1 MKKYFKQLVIGFLL
15 AAVLCMTTM
24 YIIDP
29 YQYFRQSTLYSPLFL
44 IPQER
49 NINPGLV
56 KNFDYDSLII
66 SNSTSENFTNKHLR
80 NELKW
85 NPLKI
90 CMSGSS
96 SYEYSLIY
104 DILKRENKDVK
115 NIITTFDLFAY
126 EKGPNEAA
134 KETPLYLYNDKK
146 LDDIR
151 YLLNLNILF
160 NGLENIYDYNHRFK
174 DERFKDRD
182 YAYFTGDLY
191 EFSKNAVVQN
201 ELENLK
207 SDTLDPLNNPKENTI
222 DMDYINKVMDNF
234 NNHLLKYINENP
246 STKFYIVFPP
256 YSILYFKDLQY
267 KGNFENFIYIK
278 NRVSEEL
285 LNHKNVSILDFQ
297 TDEGI
302 VKNLDNYKDIVHYT
316 YTVNNYM
323 EQNINNPDYILTPTN
338 YNEKISHLKNMVEK
352 YKP

>member
-1 MKKYFKQLVIGFLL
+1 MKKYFKQLIIGFLL
-15 AAVLCMTTM
+15 AAVLCMIAM
-24 YIIDP
+24 HIIDP
-29 YQYFRQSTLYSPLFL
+29 YQYFRKSTLYSPLFL

-66 SNSTSENFTNKHLR
+66 SNSTSENFTNQYLKKH
-80 NELKW
+80 LKW

-115 NIITTFDLFAY
+115 NIITTFDLFTY
-126 EKGPNEAA
+126 EKGPTEAA
-134 KETPLYLYNDKK
+134 KETPLYLYNDTT
-146 LDDIR
+146 LDDLR

-160 NGLENIYDYNHRFK
+160 KGLENIYDYNERFK
-174 DERFKDRD
+174 DMRFKDRD
-182 YAYFTGDLY
+182 YAYFSGDLY
-191 EFSKNAVVQN
+191 EFSKNAVTKN

-207 SDTLDPLNNPKENTI
+207 SDTLEPLNNPKENTI
-222 DMDYINKVMDNF
+222 DMDYINNVMDNF
-234 NNHLLKYINENP
+234 NNHLLKNITKNQN
-246 STKFYIVFPP
+246 TKFYVVFPP

-278 NRVSEEL
+278 NKVSEEL
-285 LNHKNVSILDFQ
+285 VNHKNATVLDFQ

-323 EQNINNPDYILTPTN
+323 ELNINNGDYILTPTN
-338 YNEKISHLKNMVEK
+338 YNKKISNLKNMIK
-352 YKP
+352 NYRL